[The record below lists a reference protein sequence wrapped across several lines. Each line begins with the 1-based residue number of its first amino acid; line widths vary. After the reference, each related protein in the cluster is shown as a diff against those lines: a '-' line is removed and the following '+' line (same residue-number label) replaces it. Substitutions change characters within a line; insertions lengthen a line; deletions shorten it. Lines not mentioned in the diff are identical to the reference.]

1 MTISV
6 SDKVRSLEHIFFEIM
21 IMMYLNLHFHGDF
34 SMQHLPAVVD
44 ESVKQVTKRNSAA
57 NLLEPDTDKIQDS
70 EILLYEYKF
79 KQTSKSKIANLKI
92 AKSLIKLNKLLP
104 EKRLYHQ

>member
-6 SDKVRSLEHIFFEIM
+6 SDKVRNLEHRFFE